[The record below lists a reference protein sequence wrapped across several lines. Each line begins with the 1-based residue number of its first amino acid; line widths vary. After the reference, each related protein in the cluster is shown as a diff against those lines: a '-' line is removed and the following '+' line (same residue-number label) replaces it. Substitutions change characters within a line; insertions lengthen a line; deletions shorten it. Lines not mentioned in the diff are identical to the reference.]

1 MGFIINVIKSIFYG
15 IVQGIT
21 EWLPISSTGHLIL
34 MRAFMPLNVFSS
46 VESNQAFFD
55 MYKVVIQFGSIL
67 AVIILFFNRLN
78 LLNMHLNAQKRKSIY
93 RLWLMVIIGCIP
105 AGILGL
111 LFEDLIDSVLSA
123 SWVIGITLILYGVLF
138 IWMENRVGEYTI
150 ETTDQIKPKDALY
163 VGLFQA
169 LALIPGTS
177 RSGSTIL
184 GATMVGFN
192 RKTAA
197 EYSFF
202 LAIPVMFG
210 ASALKLVKYIIK
222 GAEINFSS
230 FVVLVVGFVV
240 SFFVSL
246 FVIRRLME
254 YIRNH
259 DFKIFGAYRILLG
272 IAVIIFSIMGVIS

>member
-78 LLNMHLNAQKRKSIY
+78 PLNMHLNAQKRKSIY

>member
-1 MGFIINVIKSIFYG
+1 MEFIWELLKSVIYG

-34 MRAFMPLNVFSS
+34 MTEFMPLHVFSDPA
-46 VESNQAFFD
+46 SNQAFWD

-67 AVIILFFNRLN
+67 AVLVLFWNRLWPFREGN
-78 LLNMHLNAQKRKSIY
+78 SPKKQNYIM
-93 RLWLMVIIGCIP
+93 RLWFMVVVGCIP

-111 LFEDLIDSVLSA
+111 LFEDLIDSVLNA
-123 SWVIGITLILYGVLF
+123 SWVIGLTLIIYGVLF
-138 IWMENRVGEYTI
+138 IWMENKERKYRITATGHITI
-150 ETTDQIKPKDALY
+150 KDALG
-163 VGLFQA
+163 VGIFQA

-184 GATMVGFN
+184 GATLLGFN

-210 ASALKLVKYIIK
+210 ASALKIVKYVIK
-222 GAEINFSS
+222 GAELTGGS
-230 FVVLVVGFVV
+230 FVILMVGFAI
-240 SFFVSL
+240 SFFVSIA
-246 FVIRRLME
+246 VIRKLME

-259 DFKIFGAYRILLG
+259 DFKIFGIYRIALG
-272 IAVIIFSIMGVIS
+272 ILVLLLSLIGVI

>member
-1 MGFIINVIKSIFYG
+1 MGFIINVIQSIFYG

-78 LLNMHLNAQKRKSIY
+78 PLNMHLNAQKRKSIY

-105 AGILGL
+105 AGILGI
-111 LFEDLIDSVLSA
+111 LFEDMIDSVLSA

-259 DFKIFGAYRILLG
+259 DFKIFGVYRILLG